1 MSDPKVKSQVESSQA
16 ETETPVN
23 EELREL
29 LEDREEYL
37 WG

>member
-1 MSDPKVKSQVESSQA
+1 MSDPKVTSKELPQP

-23 EELREL
+23 EELLEL
-29 LEDREEYL
+29 LNDKEEYL